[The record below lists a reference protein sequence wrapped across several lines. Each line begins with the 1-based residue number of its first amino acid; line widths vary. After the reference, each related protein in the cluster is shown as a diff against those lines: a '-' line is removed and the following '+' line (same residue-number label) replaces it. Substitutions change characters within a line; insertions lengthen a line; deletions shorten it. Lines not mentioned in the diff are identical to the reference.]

1 MSVVDWLRRY
11 VFRGIGL
18 IILAGA
24 VTILVLWFS
33 SCGRMTFAEYRHQ
46 KEEAKRALEA
56 QHAGADDAIRRYQQ
70 SQIQAPQARKPAAAK
85 EVSR

>member
-33 SCGRMTFAEYRHQ
+33 SCGRMTRAEDRRD